1 LKFRIEISS
10 VLLIILSFLQ
20 GCTKSEDNYDLSGHI
35 QYNKSQSCDLSG
47 RELRDPFNIDN
58 IRKAY
63 ENLKTTGSAVPDINI
78 EPNYIYLRFL
88 PANEDEMEM
97 LKSDSSL
104 VLYDYPLNYEPAEEG
119 EISAGV
125 ATITSPQYCV
135 VPAEKA
141 LPAINYEIIYKVFL
155 PPDENQI
162 TKSTSDTLNNFFQD
176 LVYESAKLTGN
187 LDGDETKFTKST
199 MGNRWT
205 PKGRIRV
212 WDDLIGDY
220 IPLNHVNVHARWF
233 THVETALTDENGNF
247 TMKSFRYKVNYS
259 IKWENSLFSIRDGK
273 FFQAWYNGPKLKG
286 DWNLDIK
293 GGKSMM
299 YATIHRAAYRQFYG
313 DNLGLQRPALKYGGR
328 TKISYRD
335 GDGTGVF
342 NGDWSA
348 GGILPDIE
356 ICGKSDGYYRPTN
369 QVYGS
374 TIHEL
379 GHQAHSQLVGNIKFY
394 QTSNIIRESWA
405 EAVEWALTNEE
416 YNKLGLKYGNQVA
429 IKYNHQSGS
438 HNSWPYV
445 DDKNYSPIFIDLMD
459 TVNQRNLYGPEYP
472 EDLISQYSLVYLEHN
487 VMVSIVDIPS
497 LRDEIS
503 RHKLEGVDDYK
514 INELFLLY

>member
-1 LKFRIEISS
+1 
-10 VLLIILSFLQ
+10 LQ
-20 GCTKSEDNYDLSGHI
+20 GCTKPVDNDL
-35 QYNKSQSCDLSG
+35 LSG
-47 RELRDPFNIDN
+47 RIQYSKSGSCNLSGRKLEDPFNIDN

-63 ENLKTTGSAVPDINI
+63 ENLKNTGSVVPGIDI

-88 PANEDEMEM
+88 PSNEGEMEL
-97 LKSDSSL
+97 LKSDTSL
-104 VLYDYPLNYEPAEEG
+104 VLYDYPLNYEPSEESETNSEG
-119 EISAGV
+119 TASIN
-125 ATITSPQYCV
+125 SPQYCV
-135 VPAEKA
+135 VPAGKA

-155 PPDENQI
+155 PPDENQ
-162 TKSTSDTLNNFFQD
+162 TNKSSSDTLNSFFQD
-176 LVYESAKLTGN
+176 LIYESAKLTGN
-187 LDGDETKFTKST
+187 LDGDETMITRST
-199 MGNRWT
+199 MQSRWT

-220 IPLNHVNVHARWF
+220 IPLVHVNVHARWF
-233 THVETALTDENGNF
+233 THVETALTDENGYF

-259 IKWENSLFSIRDGK
+259 IKWENSLFSIRDGR
-273 FFQAWYNGPKLKG
+273 FLQAWYNGPKLKG

-313 DNLGLQRPALKYGGR
+313 DNLGLQRPTLKYGGR

-335 GDGTGVF
+335 EDGTGVF

-348 GGILPDIE
+348 GGILSDIE
-356 ICGKSDGYYRPTN
+356 IWGKTDGSYRTTN

-379 GHQAHSQLVGNIKFY
+379 GHQAHSQLVGNIKYY
-394 QTSNIIRESWA
+394 QTSKIIRESWA

-416 YNKLGLKYGNQVA
+416 YNKLGLKYGNEVA
-429 IKYNHQSGS
+429 NKYNHQSDS

-459 TVNQRNLYGPEYP
+459 TVNQENLFGPEYP
-472 EDLISQYSLVYLEHN
+472 NDLISQYSLVYLEHN
-487 VMVSIVDIPS
+487 IMTCIADISS
-497 LRDEIS
+497 LRDEIG